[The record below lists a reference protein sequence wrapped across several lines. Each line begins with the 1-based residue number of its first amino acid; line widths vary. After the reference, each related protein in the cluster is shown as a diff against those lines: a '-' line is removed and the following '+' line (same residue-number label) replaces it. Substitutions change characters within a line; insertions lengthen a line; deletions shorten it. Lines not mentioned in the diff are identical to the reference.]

1 MKKTM
6 LSLCLLVALS
16 VSAVAQPRPP
26 RPRYRHQ
33 PKRTVVQPRKSYHP
47 SRRTYNPIGEFRFH
61 VIGDLGVGDFGAIFQ
76 HEIPYHFS
84 VGGMAEYQVGRATSL
99 GIGAEYYSSYG
110 ENCVL
115 FHNMQET
122 YIHTLPIYANLRFA
136 VPGAAVSPFI
146 EGRLGYSLPMNTVS
160 CTEFDGVHRYK
171 STGLYTGGAIGLK
184 IYRTNLSLGVSVID
198 VVDADQGFNGGRK
211 DIISDYYVRLSFA
224 L

>member
-1 MKKTM
+1 MKKTL
-6 LSLCLLVALS
+6 LSLCLLIVLS
-16 VSAVAQPRPP
+16 VSVEAQVRPP

-33 PKRTVVQPRKSYHP
+33 PKRSVVQPRKSQRP
-47 SRRTYNPIGEFRFH
+47 CRTYNPVGEFRFH
-61 VIGDLGVGDFGAIFQ
+61 MLGDLGVGDFSAVFQ

-122 YIHTLPIYANLRFA
+122 YIHTLPIYANLRLT
-136 VPGAAVSPFI
+136 VPDSPVSPFI
-146 EGRLGYSLPMNTVS
+146 EGRLGYSAPLNTVTCNDAS
-160 CTEFDGVHRYK
+160 GVHHYQ

-184 IYRTNLSLGVSVID
+184 MFNTNLSLGVSVID
-198 VVDADQGFNGGRK
+198 VIDADQGYNGGRK
-211 DIISDYYVRLSFA
+211 DIIKDYYVRLSFA